1 MVQPKQ
7 NDAVDRKRK
16 PSVGANALAEYFC
29 YVEVK

>member
-16 PSVGANALAEYFC
+16 PSVGANALAEDVC
-29 YVEVK
+29 YVEVE